1 MELILGKSQATEPF
15 KLDVAAFCRGRAA
28 PRVTVDGFAPR
39 IKVQRLLMQLLSSE
53 AALQITRV
61 VVRGHSG
68 CSDFAGEVKVE
79 TISETHVFDF
89 VWDCRWRAE
98 KEGWTDCFGLP
109 DQMRAAHEFGW
120 QCFQL
125 WAPRQAVEEPV
136 EIRPVETGAEA
147 EHREDALTDDDASER
162 ARAALRSCRR

>member
-1 MELILGKSQATEPF
+1 MELILGESQATDSF
-15 KLDVAAFCRGRAA
+15 KMDVAAFCSGRVA
-28 PRVTVDGFAPR
+28 PRVAVEGFAPR
-39 IKVQRLLMQLLSSE
+39 VKVQRLLMQLLSSE
-53 AALQITRV
+53 AALPITRV
-61 VVRGHSG
+61 VVRGRSG

-79 TISETHVFDF
+79 TVSETHVFDF

-125 WAPRQAVEEPV
+125 WSARLTVEELAQTGGV
-136 EIRPVETGAEA
+136 E
-147 EHREDALTDDDASER
+147 AS
-162 ARAALRSCRR
+162 A